1 MTTDTAARL
10 ALALYVVGVAC
21 TFGLRTWSHIRRTGH
36 SGYKGVSGTRGSAE
50 WWGGVLFVAALLLAA
65 AGPALAVA
73 GLVTAPA
80 GAGGALGWVG
90 AIVAI
95 VGFLAVLV
103 AQSGMGSSWRIGVD
117 RTEVTGLVTTGVFV
131 VVRNPI
137 FTAMA
142 TALLGLTLMVLTV
155 VSVAALVC
163 LIAAI
168 ELQVRVV
175 EEPYLASTHGV
186 EYSDYTR
193 RVGRFLPGLGRARP
207 RGIPHTTTRSQPSK
221 DTL

>member
-10 ALALYVVGVAC
+10 ALGLYAVGVAC
-21 TFGLRTWSHIRRTGH
+21 TFGLRTWLHMRRTGH

-50 WWGGVLFVAALLLAA
+50 WWGGILFVAALLLAA

-95 VGFLAVLV
+95 VGFLAVLL

-117 RTEVTGLVTTGVFV
+117 RTEVTGLVTTSMFA

-142 TALLGLTLMVLTV
+142 TALLGLTLLVPTA
-155 VSVAALVC
+155 VSAAALVC

-175 EEPYLASTHGV
+175 EEPYLARTHGV
-186 EYSDYTR
+186 EYLDYTR
-193 RVGRFLPGLGRARP
+193 RVGRFFPGVGRARP
-207 RGIPHTTTRSQPSK
+207 SGTVHTATHSQSSK